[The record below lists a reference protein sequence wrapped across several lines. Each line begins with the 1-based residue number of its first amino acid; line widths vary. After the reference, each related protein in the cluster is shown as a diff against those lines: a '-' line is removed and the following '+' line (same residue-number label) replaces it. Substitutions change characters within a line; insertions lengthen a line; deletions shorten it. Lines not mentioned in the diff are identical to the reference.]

1 MMSRSPQPMGF
12 LLMGFPRQWLIS
24 LALVTGMAPIFVARA
39 QQLVTLRSQSP
50 LLELKLMV
58 KAGSAHDPAGR
69 EGLAYLTA
77 RMLLEGGF
85 GDPEAPVTKEKLA
98 EITRP
103 WGELAMPRVRVGKET
118 TTFSATVPREVYE
131 EFLRQ
136 VWGPMFTR
144 PLFVAD
150 ELERLRKEVS
160 VFVSS
165 ELRYENAERLGLEVL
180 DQEVLGGGYAH
191 PVEGTDSGLAR
202 ATRDDVVGFY
212 RTHYRPDRVAVAV
225 TTDTPRAGGQ
235 ARRAVARIGGGPGKK
250 AERGARPAGAP
261 LPDAESNPKIRSGR
275 HVLLV
280 VQPNAIATGIH
291 AGFPFPVTRTHP
303 DYWPLFVANIFFG
316 THRDNFGRLYNAIR
330 GDRGYNYGNYS
341 YLEWVDQRFRYL
353 FPPPTTPRSRQY
365 FSIWI
370 RPVGHQYAYHLM
382 KALTW
387 ELENFIRRGMAPE
400 QVELA
405 KQKARI
411 LYLNLAETGDRLLG
425 YRLDDWFNG
434 TLEGGYM
441 ETYLAQIDGVTHKR
455 VNAAIHRHL
464 QARHLRY
471 VVITDEA
478 TARKLQADLPTGK
491 DAQGKPPAGYQ
502 IEAVEKDGVKIWQI
516 PEKKLEIL
524 RMDKVWEEHPLN
536 IGAKNIRLVF
546 ARELFK

>member
-1 MMSRSPQPMGF
+1 MTNRSPQPMG
-12 LLMGFPRQWLIS
+12 LLRQWLIS
-24 LALVTGMAPIFVARA
+24 LALVAGMAPILVAGA

-58 KAGSAHDPAGR
+58 KAGSAADPAGR

-136 VWGPMFTR
+136 VWRPMFTR

-180 DQEVLGGGYAH
+180 DQEVLSGGYAH

-202 ATRDDVVGFY
+202 ATREDVVGFY
-212 RTHYRPDRVAVAV
+212 RAHYRPDCVAVAV
-225 TTDTPRAGGQ
+225 TADTPRAGGQ
-235 ARRAVARIGGGPGKK
+235 ARRAVARIGGGPRKK
-250 AERGARPAGAP
+250 AESGARPAGATP
-261 LPDAESNPKIRSGR
+261 PDTESDPKIRPGR

-291 AGFPFPVTRTHP
+291 AGFPFPVTRAHP

-341 YLEWVDQRFRYL
+341 YLEWVDERFRYL
-353 FPPPTTPRSRQY
+353 FPPPTVPRSRQY

-370 RPVGHQYAYHLM
+370 RPVGHQYAHHLM

-441 ETYLAQIDGVTHKR
+441 ETYLAQIDAVTHKR
-455 VNAAIHRHL
+455 VNAAIRRHL

-478 TARKLQADLPTGK
+478 TARKLQADLPTGE
-491 DAQGKPPAGYQ
+491 DARGKPPADYQ
-502 IEAVEKDGVKIWQI
+502 LESVEKDGVKVWQI

-536 IGAKNIRLVF
+536 IGAKHIRLVF